1 MPFPKLIASMA
12 IALGSLLA
20 NVGGASADT
29 TLNMANWL
37 PPAHPLMKDVMVPYA
52 EAIKEATDGR
62 VTVNVL
68 PAPLG
73 PPAAHFDFAV
83 NGVADITYGVQGYN
97 PGRFKTT
104 AFAELPF
111 LGDSAEANS
120 VGYWRVFDKTL
131 RKAGEYDKVHVLA
144 VFTHGPGQIFT
155 KGRDLSTLDGVKG
168 AKIRVGGGIVGD
180 LVKGLGAVPVEGP
193 SSKTYELLSSGVA
206 DGITFPFE
214 SVASFKLI
222 PMVDSALVVPGGL
235 FNTSFYVVMNKAKW
249 DALSDEDKKAID
261 GVSGEALARRAG
273 KMWDA
278 ADAAGK
284 AAMEGKVKL
293 VPASDTEMEGIKADL
308 KPVID
313 AQMAEAAKA
322 GIDVEAVR
330 AAMHEEV
337 EKAAKGE

>member
-1 MPFPKLIASMA
+1 MQFSKIVAAAALAVGSMFSS
-12 IALGSLLA
+12 I
-20 NVGGASADT
+20 GAADAET
-29 TLNMANWL
+29 RLTMANWL
-37 PPAHPLMKDVMVPYA
+37 PPAHPLMKDVMAPYA
-52 EAIKEATDGR
+52 EAIAKATDGR
-62 VTVNVL
+62 VTINIL

-83 NGVADITYGVQGYN
+83 NGIADITYGVQGYN

-131 RKAGEYDKVHVLA
+131 RKAGEYDKVKVLA

-214 SVASFKLI
+214 SVASFKLVS
-222 PMVDSALVVPGGL
+222 MVDSALVVPGGL
-235 FNTSFYVVMNKAKW
+235 FNTSFFVVMNKAKW
-249 DALSDEDKKAID
+249 DALSEQDKKAID
-261 GVSGEALARRAG
+261 SVSGEALARRAG
-273 KMWDA
+273 QMWDA

-293 VPASDTEMEGIKADL
+293 VAASDEELKGIEADL

-313 AQMAEAAKA
+313 AQLAGAAAA
-322 GIDVEAVR
+322 GIDVDAVR
-330 AAMHEEV
+330 KDLKAEI